1 MITTALIML
10 PELKNAPENWPLQK
24 VAGLSLIERN
34 LMAVKAQGATRVFVF
49 CPKSMGPAVEE
60 HLQQLKDDRRLPHWS
75 VHADEENKPEGL
87 SGPLLRIHGT
97 RLFHNNW
104 LKEALACEQ
113 MGALQHD
120 GKSIGLDLLSEP
132 GSPAEPG
139 AELKNKGFAMEAALP
154 EQQKAAAKKIW
165 RSLIK
170 TSDGWFSVHL
180 NRPVSLS
187 LSKIVSIGPIHP
199 NWVTLFTLMV
209 GLASAVFSAFGTWM
223 WIAIGGV
230 LYQLASILDGVDGEI
245 ARVKFLGTKS
255 GQWMDTISDDT
266 TNFVYIAGVTIGVWR
281 ATGWHW
287 ILWVG
292 GAAMVLDLLVVGL
305 MYHQL
310 IVRFKTG
317 TLLGFEWDF
326 QKDDEKK
333 GLGALVAKL
342 EPFLKRDLYG
352 LLFMVLAIAG
362 IVWLV
367 PILSAL
373 GLIGALVTF
382 LGQMAKWRAEDRR
395 LKIAGEKTS

>member
-10 PELKNAPENWPLQK
+10 PELAGTPENWPLQK

-34 LMAVKAQGATRVFVF
+34 LMALKAQGAKRAFVF
-49 CPKSMGPAVEE
+49 CHKAMRPAVEE
-60 HLQQLKDDRRLPHWS
+60 HLSRLGDDRRLPTWS
-75 VHADEENKPEGL
+75 IHDEDENKPEGL
-87 SGPLLRIHGT
+87 SGPMLRIHGT
-97 RLFHNNW
+97 HLFHNNW

-113 MGALQHD
+113 MGALQRD
-120 GKSIGLDLLSEP
+120 GKSVGLDLLSEP
-132 GSPAEPG
+132 SSPAEPG
-139 AELKNKGFAMEAALP
+139 AEVKSEGFAIEAARP
-154 EQQKAAAKKIW
+154 DQHKAAARKIW

-187 LSKIVSIGPIHP
+187 LSRIVSIGPIHP

-209 GLASAVFSAFGTWM
+209 GLSSAVFSAFGTWM
-223 WIAIGGV
+223 WVAIGGV

-245 ARVKFLGTKS
+245 ARVKFLGSKS

-266 TNFVYIAGVTIGVWR
+266 TNLVYIAGVTIGVWHT
-281 ATGWHW
+281 TGWQW

-292 GAAMVLDLLVVGL
+292 GAAMALDILVVGL

-326 QKDDEKK
+326 QNAGKPK
-333 GLGALVAKL
+333 GLAALVAKL

-362 IVWLV
+362 VVWLV
-367 PILSAL
+367 PILSAA

-382 LGQMAKWRAEDRR
+382 LGQMAKWRQEDRR